1 MSPVALHAR
10 QLDVKFAREA
20 LHALPADAP
29 ADVRARLEA
38 AVKHAQQVFDGMVAM
53 VVRGMQRGAR

>member
-20 LHALPADAP
+20 LLDLPADAP

-38 AVKHAQQVFDGMVAM
+38 ALKHAQQVFDRMVAS
-53 VVRGMQRGAR
+53 VVRQNRRVR